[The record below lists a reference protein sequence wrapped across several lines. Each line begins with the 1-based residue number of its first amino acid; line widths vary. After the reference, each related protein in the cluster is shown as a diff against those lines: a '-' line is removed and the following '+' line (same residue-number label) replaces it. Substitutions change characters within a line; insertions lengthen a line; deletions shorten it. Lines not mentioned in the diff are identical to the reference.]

1 MIHNNK
7 NIFYEKD
14 FSSNQTVD
22 ISITKFKCAFFFFS
36 PLLNQPNKNPLE
48 YSLLTNN
55 PGKAGP
61 HQWV

>member
-22 ISITKFKCAFFFFS
+22 ISITKFKCAFFFFFLPS
-36 PLLNQPNKNPLE
+36 SKSAKQKSIRVQPANK
-48 YSLLTNN
+48 
-55 PGKAGP
+55 
-61 HQWV
+61 

>member
-22 ISITKFKCAFFFFS
+22 VSITKFKCAFFFFLPS
-36 PLLNQPNKNPLE
+36 SKSAKQKSIRVQPANK
-48 YSLLTNN
+48 
-55 PGKAGP
+55 
-61 HQWV
+61 

>member
-22 ISITKFKCAFFFFS
+22 ISITKFKCAFFFLPS
-36 PLLNQPNKNPLE
+36 SKSAKQK
-48 YSLLTNN
+48 SIR
-55 PGKAGP
+55 
-61 HQWV
+61 V

>member
-7 NIFYEKD
+7 SIFYEKD
-14 FSSNQTVD
+14 YSSNQTVD
-22 ISITKFKCAFFFFS
+22 ISIAKFKCAFFFS

-61 HQWV
+61 CQWVY